1 MKQRLACA
9 ALLLA
14 LSACA
19 GQPGAPEP
27 SGPYR
32 PLNPGR
38 WTPNAGDLR
47 PALPGEAAR

>member
-1 MKQRLACA
+1 MMKRLACV
-9 ALLLA
+9 LLLA

-19 GQPGAPEP
+19 GQTGAPEP

-32 PLNPGR
+32 ALNPGR
-38 WTPNAGDLR
+38 WTPAAGDLQ

>member
-1 MKQRLACA
+1 MMKRLAC

-19 GQPGAPEP
+19 GQPEAPEP

-32 PLNPGR
+32 ALNPGR
-38 WTPNAGDLR
+38 WTPAAGDLQ